1 MSLWRQL
8 DLHPRII
15 SAVDKAGI
23 RSVRA
28 VLCMSGPDLQR
39 LTSLS
44 AADVRRL
51 LTAAALLCRPR
62 RPLPVLAAGES
73 ELRLSLG
80 CPVLDGLLRGGL
92 PVGGI
97 TELAGESGAGK
108 TQLALQLCLSV
119 QYPLCHGG
127 LDSGAVFVCTEDVF
141 PSKRLQQMIREQSR
155 LRADVPPHVGAG
167 LRFGDRIY
175 VEHAADLTS
184 LQSCLRRRVGLL
196 LARRLV
202 RFVAIDSVASLFR
215 SEFGLADWLERSK
228 QLLSL
233 SSTLHHLCRQFDS
246 AVLCVNQSSL
256 LASEPGAG
264 PGVGQSGD
272 GSADDAAPGGD
283 GEQGRAGQRPPQAG
297 GGFRASPGP
306 SGTGRRRLEGGRPRT
321 GGGRRR
327 RLTDGVL
334 LSHPQLLDLVYH
346 ECSKTNS

>member
-246 AVLCVNQSSL
+246 AVLCVNQVTDIFSGSQEYTGPPSSRVSPAL
-256 LASEPGAG
+256 GLAWANQVMVRLMMRRLAG
-264 PGVGQSGD
+264 TASR
-272 GSADDAAPGGD
+272 
-283 GEQGRAGQRPPQAG
+283 GEQDSAL
-297 GGFRASPGP
+297 
-306 SGTGRRRLEGGRPRT
+306 RRLEVVFAPHLARAGRDAAVWRE
-321 GGGRRR
+321 
-327 RLTDGVL
+327 GVRGL
-334 LSHPQLLDLVYH
+334 EEGADVG
-346 ECSKTNS
+346 